1 MENQIKSGKEILDNF
16 FQNLKNLSDV
26 DSKIAEKLCE
36 LYNQG
41 KLTNINITNALINLR
56 NDNGSNKN

>member
-1 MENQIKSGKEILDNF
+1 MEIQIKSGKEILDNF
-16 FQNLKNLSDV
+16 FQNMKNLSDV
-26 DSKIAEKLCE
+26 DEKIAEKLCE

>member
-16 FQNLKNLSDV
+16 FQNMKNLSDV
-26 DSKIAEKLCE
+26 DEKIAEKLCE

>member
-16 FQNLKNLSDV
+16 FQNLKSLSEV
-26 DSKIAEKLCE
+26 DEKIAEKLCE

>member
-1 MENQIKSGKEILDNF
+1 MENQIKSGKEILDDF
-16 FQNLKNLSDV
+16 FQNLKNLTNV

>member
-1 MENQIKSGKEILDNF
+1 MENQIRSGKEILDNF
-16 FQNLKNLSDV
+16 FQNLKSLSEV
-26 DSKIAEKLCE
+26 DEKIAEKLCE